1 MSRKKIGE
9 FLVEKGRVSTAELES
24 ALREQH
30 GKTVRLGELL
40 LSRGAISRQGLIE
53 SLTEVLQIEYLDVA
67 SVEVDPVA
75 LKLIPRAIAVQ
86 HSALPVRQDGGKLVI
101 VMADPQ
107 NLRSLDQLRF
117 SSGKDLSPR
126 FGFRPEIVDAIDRC
140 YQGPSSRTHAR
151 AGLPAQA
158 AASGSS
164 QIHAEA
170 EVKVVRSS
178 AELSHRLIPVE
189 DIGLEF
195 ETSKTTEASRAAS
208 KELQSAKHNE
218 KTPAVRMV
226 STIIATA
233 IREGA
238 SDIHIDPHASGAV
251 VRIRVDGMLRDIL
264 EVPTQQQAALTSR
277 IKILAEMDISE
288 RRAPQDGRVFVN
300 SGKGRIDLRV
310 STLPTQFG
318 EKIVL
323 RLLDPKAARVQF
335 EDLGLSEAT
344 ANSLRRVIAQPQGML
359 LVTGPT
365 GSGKTTTLYAVLNQ
379 IRSRS
384 KNIITVEDP
393 VEYMMEGVNQVQVN
407 VKAGRSFANCLRSI
421 LRQDPNI
428 IMVGE
433 IRDSETAEIA
443 LSSSQTGH
451 MVLSTLH
458 TNDSVAAI
466 GRLVD
471 LGMAPFVVASSVSA
485 VIAQRL
491 LRKLCSCSKQ
501 VPLSGSILGFLLNAG
516 VQDFGET
523 MAVPVGC
530 PACVNSGYKG
540 RVGIYEILFV
550 NEQTRAYIRN
560 NASPDE
566 ISKAARGEGMRLMQ
580 EEALDK
586 ARAGVTS
593 LEEIFRVIPFGNVP
607 VSARCEACG
616 RDVMP
621 TFLYCP
627 QCGADRLG
635 RPNESK
641 SRNILEPAGVKG

>member
-1 MSRKKIGE
+1 MGRKKIGE
-9 FLVEKGRVSTAELES
+9 FLVEKGRVSNAELES
-24 ALREQH
+24 ALREQD
-30 GKTVRLGELL
+30 GKTVLLGELL
-40 LSRGAISRQGLIE
+40 LSRGAISREGLIE
-53 SLTEVLQIEYLDVA
+53 SLTEVLQTEYLDVA
-67 SVEVDPVA
+67 SIKVDPAV

-86 HSALPVRQDGGKLVI
+86 HSALPVRQEGGKLVI
-101 VMADPQ
+101 AMADPQ
-107 NLRSLDQLRF
+107 NLGSLDQLRF
-117 SSGKDLSPR
+117 SSGRDLSPR
-126 FGFRPEIVDAIDRC
+126 FGFRHEIVDAIDRC
-140 YQGPSSRTHAR
+140 YHGSSSRTHAR
-151 AGLPAQA
+151 SGVPAQA
-158 AASGSS
+158 AASRGSH
-164 QIHAEA
+164 IHAEA
-170 EVKVVRSS
+170 AVKVVRSS
-178 AELSHRLIPVE
+178 AELSHQLIPVE
-189 DIGLEF
+189 DGGLEF

-208 KELQSAKHNE
+208 QELQSARHNE

-226 STIIATA
+226 SAVIATA

-251 VRIRVDGMLRDIL
+251 VRLRVDGMLRDIL
-264 EVPTQQQAALTSR
+264 EVPTQLQGALVSR

-300 SGKGRIDLRV
+300 VGKSRTDLRA

-344 ANSLRRVIAQPQGML
+344 ANSLRRVIAQPRGML

-407 VKAGRSFANCLRSI
+407 VKAGRTFANCLRSI

-471 LGMAPFVVASSVSA
+471 LGMAPFIIASSLSA

-491 LRKLCSCSKQ
+491 LRKLCGCSKR
-501 VPLSGSILGFLLNAG
+501 VPL
-516 VQDFGET
+516 
-523 MAVPVGC
+523 
-530 PACVNSGYKG
+530 
-540 RVGIYEILFV
+540 
-550 NEQTRAYIRN
+550 
-560 NASPDE
+560 
-566 ISKAARGEGMRLMQ
+566 
-580 EEALDK
+580 
-586 ARAGVTS
+586 
-593 LEEIFRVIPFGNVP
+593 
-607 VSARCEACG
+607 
-616 RDVMP
+616 
-621 TFLYCP
+621 
-627 QCGADRLG
+627 
-635 RPNESK
+635 
-641 SRNILEPAGVKG
+641 

>member
-1 MSRKKIGE
+1 
-9 FLVEKGRVSTAELES
+9 
-24 ALREQH
+24 
-30 GKTVRLGELL
+30 
-40 LSRGAISRQGLIE
+40 
-53 SLTEVLQIEYLDVA
+53 
-67 SVEVDPVA
+67 
-75 LKLIPRAIAVQ
+75 
-86 HSALPVRQDGGKLVI
+86 
-101 VMADPQ
+101 
-107 NLRSLDQLRF
+107 
-117 SSGKDLSPR
+117 
-126 FGFRPEIVDAIDRC
+126 
-140 YQGPSSRTHAR
+140 
-151 AGLPAQA
+151 
-158 AASGSS
+158 
-164 QIHAEA
+164 
-170 EVKVVRSS
+170 
-178 AELSHRLIPVE
+178 
-189 DIGLEF
+189 
-195 ETSKTTEASRAAS
+195 
-208 KELQSAKHNE
+208 
-218 KTPAVRMV
+218 
-226 STIIATA
+226 
-233 IREGA
+233 
-238 SDIHIDPHASGAV
+238 
-251 VRIRVDGMLRDIL
+251 
-264 EVPTQQQAALTSR
+264 
-277 IKILAEMDISE
+277 
-288 RRAPQDGRVFVN
+288 
-300 SGKGRIDLRV
+300 
-310 STLPTQFG
+310 
-318 EKIVL
+318 
-323 RLLDPKAARVQF
+323 
-335 EDLGLSEAT
+335 
-344 ANSLRRVIAQPQGML
+344 ML

-471 LGMAPFVVASSVSA
+471 LGMAPFIVASSVSA

-523 MAVPVGC
+523 MSVPVGC
-530 PACVNSGYKG
+530 HACVNSGYKG

-550 NEQTRAYIRN
+550 NEQTRGYIRN

-566 ISKAARGEGMRLMQ
+566 ISRAARGEGMKLMQ

-586 ARAGVTS
+586 ARTGVTS
-593 LEEIFRVIPFGNVP
+593 LEEVFRVIPFGNVP

-627 QCGADRLG
+627 QCGADRLA

-641 SRNILEPAGVKG
+641 SRSVFEPAGVRG